1 MRWTEYPN
9 WIFKRGGNMQKD
21 IQTPIE
27 IEEGDNFK
35 TVFSK
40 YGCLAFDRQENL
52 AELIGDLE
60 GELDLDTGVL
70 KFNDEIEF
78 PVQFLGFYKEF
89 EEENVTDG
97 EPVGQWSWCWD
108 NEDIGFDEELIQ
120 DAMKI
125 KEIGDKF
132 SIKEFNTPVFQ
143 TTFNNCHIW
152 AMAACG
158 VLDADA
164 YYGAR
169 VDNIDVFVAIKS
181 DLIPRNDS
189 AEKFRTTF
197 ATFQKN
203 FNVFPRLAFEGYT
216 KLKGYFFKGRE
227 EFSVAKIGEDRV
239 IAGFTDR
246 GNLTHIQLLT
256 VD

>member
-164 YYGAR
+164 Y
-169 VDNIDVFVAIKS
+169 
-181 DLIPRNDS
+181 
-189 AEKFRTTF
+189 
-197 ATFQKN
+197 
-203 FNVFPRLAFEGYT
+203 T

>member
-1 MRWTEYPN
+1 MR
-9 WIFKRGGNMQKD
+9 RD

-27 IEEGDNFK
+27 IEQGDNFK

-52 AELIGDLE
+52 SELIGNLE
-60 GELDLDTGVL
+60 GELDLEQGVL
-70 KFNDEIEF
+70 KFSEDIEF
-78 PVQFLGFYKEF
+78 PVQFLGFYQEF
-89 EEENVTDG
+89 ENGEEVD
-97 EPVGQWSWCWD
+97 EESVGQWSWCWD
-108 NEDIGFDEELIQ
+108 NEDIGFDEEFIES
-120 DAMKI
+120 ASKI
-125 KEIGDKF
+125 KEIGDEF

-152 AMAACG
+152 VMAACG

-164 YYGAR
+164 YYAAR
-169 VDNIDVFVAIKS
+169 VDGIDIFVAINS
-181 DLIPRNDS
+181 DLIVRNDS
-189 AEKFRTTF
+189 TEKFRNTF

-216 KLKGYFFKGRE
+216 KLKGYFFKERD
-227 EFSVAKIGEDRV
+227 EFSVAKIGEDRI

-246 GNLTHIQLLT
+246 GNLTHIQMLT
-256 VD
+256 AD